1 VFLPV
6 DDMRDNR
13 SGVGDLLQQDG
24 GTSQHGPV
32 VVG

>member
-1 VFLPV
+1 
-6 DDMRDNR
+6 MRDNR

>member
-1 VFLPV
+1 
-6 DDMRDNR
+6 MRDNR

-32 VVG
+32 IVG